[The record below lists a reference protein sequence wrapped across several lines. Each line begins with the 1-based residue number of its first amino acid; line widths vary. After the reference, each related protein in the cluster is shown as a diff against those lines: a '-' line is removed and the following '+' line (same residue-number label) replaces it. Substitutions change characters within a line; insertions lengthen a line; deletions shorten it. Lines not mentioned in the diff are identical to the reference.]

1 MDKEWLFEE
10 NIRLNKLAGELAEQ
24 KKILKLE
31 QEKLSGER
39 KVFEQQR
46 RVLEISF
53 QKLAADKEMFRADIK
68 KQKEKLR
75 QESLEKETGQAE
87 SADAD
92 GMNHLKGLNFR
103 GPGFFGGVTGYSSLK
118 KRYKELMKIF
128 HPDNRNGD
136 SFTVACINKEYEILK
151 EKYKK

>member
-10 NIRLNKLAGELAEQ
+10 NIRLNKLSHELEEQ
-24 KKILKLE
+24 RKILKLE
-31 QEKLSGER
+31 QEKLAGEK
-39 KVFEQQR
+39 KVFEQQKK
-46 RVLEISF
+46 VLETGF
-53 QKLAADKEMFRADIK
+53 QKLAADREMFQAAVK
-68 KQKEKLR
+68 KQKEKER
-75 QESLEKETGQAE
+75 QEKYAQQNAEARQA
-87 SADAD
+87 
-92 GMNHLKGLNFR
+92 LPKGFC

-151 EKYKK
+151 EKLKK

>member
-10 NIRLNKLAGELAEQ
+10 NIRLNKLSHELEEQ

-31 QEKLSGER
+31 QEKLVGEK
-39 KVFEQQR
+39 KVFEQQKK
-46 RVLEISF
+46 VLETGF
-53 QKLAADKEMFRADIK
+53 QKLAADKEMFQAAIK
-68 KQKEKLR
+68 KQKEKER
-75 QESLEKETGQAE
+75 QERYERQKAE
-87 SADAD
+87 RGPALPR
-92 GMNHLKGLNFR
+92 GFY

-128 HPDNRNGD
+128 HPDNKNGD

-151 EKYKK
+151 EKFKK

>member
-10 NIRLNKLAGELAEQ
+10 NIRLNKLAGELEEQ
-24 KKILKLE
+24 RKILKLE
-31 QEKLSGER
+31 CEKLSGER

-46 RVLEISF
+46 RVLELGF
-53 QKLAADKEMFRADIK
+53 QKLAADKEMFQADMK

-75 QESLEKETGQAE
+75 QEYLEKENGQAE
-87 SADAD
+87 YTAAGQSNAKLS
-92 GMNHLKGLNFR
+92 GFR

-128 HPDNRNGD
+128 HPDNKNGD
-136 SFTVACINKEYEILK
+136 SFTVACINKEYELLK